1 MMSTARLTTV
11 NMIARKITDPNTM
24 GISFDLM
31 ESTMRRPRPGQ
42 ENTVSVSM
50 APPKRVPNCRPT
62 AVIIG
67 IMAFLSMW
75 RVVIFLS
82 ETPFA
87 LAVSM

>member
-1 MMSTARLTTV
+1 
-11 NMIARKITDPNTM
+11 
-24 GISFDLM
+24 
-31 ESTMRRPRPGQ
+31 MRRPGPGQ